1 MPTTLTTLRERNL
14 LKETRGMD
22 YCKSL
27 DLLGVTCG
35 NQTLLMKNMRK
46 RSPVESI
53 ESQHGC
59 PTLTAFNTMDVPS
72 LMLVSDNDGPI
83 DVFDMQRKLL
93 VRSYLEHIS
102 RVTGLSWYNGHSFV
116 SSSADGT
123 VRFYK
128 TTDPHSHLTLN
139 MVVSTCGVHISPF
152 SPHLVTFGTTQGKF
166 YVYDIRNTATPYIE
180 AKGHVKTVSN
190 AIFVSKFELLT
201 IGTDNKAKLW
211 DLHRT
216 VCIRS
221 YNDNSHQTCF
231 VGIHTLNDL
240 IALGGEDSRVRVYN
254 KYDSKSIVSKS
265 LHSSSSFV
273 CGCTLVSIGDSA
285 QLIAVGN
292 QGHLLFMKLNI

>member
-1 MPTTLTTLRERNL
+1 MYRSSLITHGYYINYIKGEEFIKRDSWYGL
-14 LKETRGMD
+14 
-22 YCKSL
+22 L

-35 NQTLLMKNMRK
+35 TEILLMKNMRK

-128 TTDPHSHLTLN
+128 TTD
-139 MVVSTCGVHISPF
+139 
-152 SPHLVTFGTTQGKF
+152 
-166 YVYDIRNTATPYIE
+166 
-180 AKGHVKTVSN
+180 
-190 AIFVSKFELLT
+190 
-201 IGTDNKAKLW
+201 
-211 DLHRT
+211 
-216 VCIRS
+216 
-221 YNDNSHQTCF
+221 
-231 VGIHTLNDL
+231 
-240 IALGGEDSRVRVYN
+240 
-254 KYDSKSIVSKS
+254 
-265 LHSSSSFV
+265 
-273 CGCTLVSIGDSA
+273 
-285 QLIAVGN
+285 
-292 QGHLLFMKLNI
+292 